1 VSRTSAVLPVTR
13 SYTAC
18 TSVHLINKLL
28 ALPDHGFTSC
38 LGTSIYLPLSKR
50 GGELGDSAG
59 ALHGN
64 KRVAA
69 NSRKT
74 DTPML
79 RHCNE
84 LCELL
89 LSAPQ
94 RQRRRLAPWLLA
106 ARELCS
112 QQLAGRP
119 ADLPCSIQ
127 PHLLLSSKT
136 EAGDREMLQALG
148 ITHLLNAAG
157 KAGRTPVDLAGA
169 GISYLELNG
178 EDEEGYPMLAKHFE
192 AASAFIRAAAAAG
205 GRCLVHCVAGINRSG
220 LLAVAELMM
229 SERLEVLEALARA
242 KRVRG
247 LILWNESFQ
256 LQLVSLAEEH
266 GLLGP
271 MPQLSGTL
279 GPPKAARRTAA
290 DALRVL

>member
-1 VSRTSAVLPVTR
+1 MVITLHQFVSAH
-13 SYTAC
+13 A
-18 TSVHLINKLL
+18 K
-28 ALPDHGFTSC
+28 HGHS
-38 LGTSIYLPLSKR
+38 
-50 GGELGDSAG
+50 D
-59 ALHGN
+59 
-64 KRVAA
+64 
-69 NSRKT
+69 
-74 DTPML
+74 DML
-79 RHCNE
+79 NAFLCNE
-84 LCELL
+84 LRDLL
-89 LSAPQ
+89 FSAPQ
-94 RQRRRLAPWLLA
+94 RRRRRLAPWLLA

-112 QQLAGRP
+112 QQFLQP
-119 ADLPCSIQ
+119 VDLPCSIQ